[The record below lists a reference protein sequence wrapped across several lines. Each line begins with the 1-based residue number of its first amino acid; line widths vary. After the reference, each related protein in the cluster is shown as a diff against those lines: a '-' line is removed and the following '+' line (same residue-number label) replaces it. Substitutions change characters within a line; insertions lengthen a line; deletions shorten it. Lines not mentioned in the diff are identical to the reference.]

1 MSDELLPPPME
12 ATLKGVDSTKQLL
25 QWLFKTK
32 SSRLTLRSNSKG
44 KNRFVWRQ
52 FRLAYIDDTEQ
63 PYAMCVDCQTFVK
76 YSGMFRKVTRGFLIN
91 HPTNTLGRTGTGGL
105 VRHHCFRQVIASME
119 TNDDEPPIPELPKP
133 SINAP
138 ARQEVEELV
147 HQNSQRIGYVPN
159 YKGKSNV
166 WAQFDI
172 ITVDK
177 KAVNFAACKIC
188 RSIVT
193 YVSRTGT
200 GSMARHKCQMNKRTF
215 SPERDC
221 PSAEDLVKK
230 VKTEQEE
237 VEEEPESSS
246 EEPTNL
252 SGAEIAQLQLSA
264 FSQMLQANLQNFG
277 PKSEPRPPP
286 REPPEDAVRREYV
299 KMVRRS
305 LDVFHAMRNEA
316 FFGLAQSLVNLGAE
330 YGKIDIRQLLTDT
343 SDLANVFNPSD

>member
-1 MSDELLPPPME
+1 MSDEPPPPPLE
-12 ATLKGVDSTKQLL
+12 ATFKGGDTTKQLL

-76 YSGMFRKVTRGFLIN
+76 YSG
-91 HPTNTLGRTGTGGL
+91 RTGTGGL

-119 TNDDEPPIPELPKP
+119 TTEDEPPLPELPKP
-133 SINAP
+133 LLNAP

-172 ITVDK
+172 ITVDN

-200 GSMARHKCQMNKRTF
+200 GSMARHKCQLNKRSF
-215 SPERDC
+215 SPEREC
-221 PSAEDLVKK
+221 PSAENLAQRVKK
-230 VKTEQEE
+230 EE
-237 VEEEPESSS
+237 EEIEEEPESSR
-246 EEPTNL
+246 EEESSTNL
-252 SGAEIAQLQLSA
+252 SRADIAQMQLNA
-264 FSQMLQANLQNFG
+264 FSQMLCANLQNFG
-277 PKSEPRPPP
+277 NKNEPRQLSP
-286 REPPEDAVRREYV
+286 REPPEEAVRREYV
-299 KMVRRS
+299 KMVHRS

-316 FFGLAQSLVNLGAE
+316 FFELAQSLVNLGAE
-330 YGKIDIRQLLTDT
+330 YGKIDIRQLLNETAE
-343 SDLANVFNPSD
+343 LGNLFNSSEGR